1 MPVAPAPRPYSSP
14 VDDQHSSS
22 KKLPAIPSPL
32 VRWQRFTSR
41 LATRPYGPWPDD
53 YSFELSWRVRLQE
66 SLNSEPD
73 KGLAREVAE
82 ADSVFLDATF
92 DWKPS
97 PLRRY
102 CRITDDWW
110 WLRIPKRGDLAAFLR
125 RNEEQYG
132 PD

>member
-1 MPVAPAPRPYSSP
+1 M
-14 VDDQHSSS
+14 DDQQSSS
-22 KKLPAIPSPL
+22 ENRPTTPSPL

-66 SLNSEPD
+66 LLDSEPD
-73 KGLAREVAE
+73 EGLAREIAD
-82 ADSVFLDATF
+82 ADSVFLEATVE
-92 DWKPS
+92 WKPS

-110 WLRIPKRGDLAAFLR
+110 WLRIPKLGDLATRLR
-125 RNEEQYG
+125 SDEQHYG

>member
-1 MPVAPAPRPYSSP
+1 M
-14 VDDQHSSS
+14 DDQQ
-22 KKLPAIPSPL
+22 AFIENGRTMPSPL

-73 KGLAREVAE
+73 KRLARDVAD
-82 ADSVFLDATF
+82 ADSVFLEATF
-92 DWKPS
+92 EWKPS

-102 CRITDDWW
+102 YRVTDDWW
-110 WLRIPKRGDLAAFLR
+110 WLRIPKLGDLAARLR
-125 RNEEQYG
+125 RDDEQYG